1 VTDAA
6 GRRKLPKTYD
16 PKAVEEPTYQR
27 WLEMG
32 AFRADPS
39 SGRPRFSM
47 ALPPPNVTGSLH
59 IGHALDHTIQD
70 YLARMHRMRGDEV
83 LWLPGMDHA
92 GIATQN
98 VVERE
103 LAKEGLTRFDLGREK
118 FVERVWAWKAES
130 GGRILGQMQR
140 LGDSVDLSRERFTMD
155 EGLSRAVREVFVSLY
170 EQGLLYRGQ
179 RIINWCPRCL
189 TALSDIEVEHE
200 EVDGELAYLR
210 YPLADGSGSLVVA
223 TSRAE
228 TMLGDTGVAVH
239 PDDPRYRD
247 MIGKTVRLPLVD
259 REIPVVADEAV
270 DREFGTGAVKVTPA
284 HDPND
289 YEIGQ
294 RHGLEAI
301 DILTEEAVVNANGGR
316 FEGLDRYAARRAVK
330 EALAAEGLLEKVAE
344 APHSVGHCYRCRTE
358 VEPRLSLQWFVAT
371 KPLAAEAMQAV
382 RSGITRFEPRR
393 YERTFFT
400 WMESIRDWCVSR
412 QLWWGHRIPA
422 WYCGNGHVTVA
433 RQDPSACAECG
444 EGELRQDEDV
454 LDTWFSSGLWP
465 FSTLGWPD
473 GTEDLRAF
481 YPTSVLVTGY
491 DIIFFW
497 VARMMMFGCHFQPP
511 APFEVVA
518 IHGMVRDA
526 QGKKMSKSFG
536 NVIDPLELM
545 DRYGTDAL
553 RFALIRGANPGSDV
567 PLAEEWVEGARNF
580 ANKLW
585 NLGRFVLSSVPAG
598 TKPEDLPARADRQ
611 LADRWLLSR
620 LERTRAAV
628 SAAYDAY
635 DPAEAARLLHAFA
648 WSELADWAVELAK
661 PRLAAGGE
669 DARRAGAVLAYAL
682 DVTLRLL
689 HPVMPFVTD
698 ELGRA
703 LRDVDTITL
712 GPWPQER
719 PGDLDERA
727 EAGMADVQEVIA
739 AVRRFRA
746 EHGVPPSRHP
756 RLRIVAADP
765 GQAELLAAER
775 DSLIRLARLE
785 AVEIDLAE
793 RAGSGAPSASGAEA
807 AAAGT
812 PGAPGAEAAAGAAA
826 AAGATRAGD
835 GSGPA
840 AKLLAAGAELYL
852 PLGGLLDL
860 DEERERLAKER
871 DALQAE
877 ARRAEA
883 KLANPDFV
891 AKAPAAVVE
900 KARDRLAEVERAH
913 AKVVEQIQELTA
925 TTGG

>member
-1 VTDAA
+1 
-6 GRRKLPKTYD
+6 
-16 PKAVEEPTYQR
+16 
-27 WLEMG
+27 
-32 AFRADPS
+32 
-39 SGRPRFSM
+39 
-47 ALPPPNVTGSLH
+47 
-59 IGHALDHTIQD
+59 
-70 YLARMHRMRGDEV
+70 
-83 LWLPGMDHA
+83 
-92 GIATQN
+92 
-98 VVERE
+98 
-103 LAKEGLTRFDLGREK
+103 
-118 FVERVWAWKAES
+118 
-130 GGRILGQMQR
+130 
-140 LGDSVDLSRERFTMD
+140 
-155 EGLSRAVREVFVSLY
+155 
-170 EQGLLYRGQ
+170 
-179 RIINWCPRCL
+179 
-189 TALSDIEVEHE
+189 
-200 EVDGELAYLR
+200 
-210 YPLADGSGSLVVA
+210 
-223 TSRAE
+223 
-228 TMLGDTGVAVH
+228 
-239 PDDPRYRD
+239 
-247 MIGKTVRLPLVD
+247 
-259 REIPVVADEAV
+259 
-270 DREFGTGAVKVTPA
+270 
-284 HDPND
+284 
-289 YEIGQ
+289 
-294 RHGLEAI
+294 
-301 DILTEEAVVNANGGR
+301 
-316 FEGLDRYAARRAVK
+316 
-330 EALAAEGLLEKVAE
+330 
-344 APHSVGHCYRCRTE
+344 
-358 VEPRLSLQWFVAT
+358 
-371 KPLAAEAMQAV
+371 
-382 RSGITRFEPRR
+382 
-393 YERTFFT
+393 
-400 WMESIRDWCVSR
+400 
-412 QLWWGHRIPA
+412 
-422 WYCGNGHVTVA
+422 
-433 RQDPSACAECG
+433 
-444 EGELRQDEDV
+444 
-454 LDTWFSSGLWP
+454 
-465 FSTLGWPD
+465 
-473 GTEDLRAF
+473 
-481 YPTSVLVTGY
+481 
-491 DIIFFW
+491 
-497 VARMMMFGCHFQPP
+497 MMFGCHFQPP

-598 TKPEDLPARADRQ
+598 TKPEDLPAPADRQ

-727 EAGMADVQEVIA
+727 EAGMTDVQEVIA

-746 EHGVPPSRHP
+746 EHAVPPSRHP
-756 RLRIVAADP
+756 RLRIVPTDP

-775 DSLIRLARLE
+775 DSLVRLARLE
-785 AVEIDLAE
+785 AVEIAPSE
-793 RAGSGAPSASGAEA
+793 RAGVGPEGAAEGAGG
-807 AAAGT
+807 AAG
-812 PGAPGAEAAAGAAA
+812 GARSGDGA
-826 AAGATRAGD
+826 D

-852 PLGGLLDL
+852 PLSGLLDL

-871 DALQAE
+871 DALQTE

-900 KARDRLAEVERAH
+900 KARERLAEVERAR
-913 AKVVEQIQELTA
+913 AKVAEQIQELTA

>member
-16 PKAVEEPTYQR
+16 PQVVEGPTYQR

-32 AFRADPS
+32 AFRASTD
-39 SGRPRFSM
+39 GTRPRFSI

-103 LAKEGLTRFDLGREK
+103 LAKEGKTRFDLGREA

-140 LGDSVDLSRERFTMD
+140 LGDSVDWSRERFTMD
-155 EGLSRAVREVFVSLY
+155 EGLSRAVREVFVTLY

-200 EVDGELAYLR
+200 EVPGELAYLR
-210 YPLADGSGSLVVA
+210 YPLADGSASLVVA

-239 PDDPRYRD
+239 PDDPRYR
-247 MIGKTVRLPLVD
+247 GLVGRTVRLPLLG
-259 REIPVVADEAV
+259 REIPVVADAAV

-289 YEIGQ
+289 YEIAQ

-301 DILTEEAVVNANGGR
+301 DVFTEEAVVNSNGGR
-316 FEGLDRYAARRAVK
+316 FEGLDRYAAREAVK
-330 EALAAEGLLEKVAE
+330 DALAAEGLLDKVTE
-344 APHSVGHCYRCRTE
+344 APHAVGHCYRCKTE

-371 KPLAAEAMQAV
+371 KPLAAKAMDAV
-382 RSGITRFEPRR
+382 NSGETRFEPPR
-393 YERTFFT
+393 YARTFFA

-422 WYCGNGHVTVA
+422 WYCPDGHVTVA
-433 RQDPSACAECG
+433 REDPSACAECG
-444 EGELRQDEDV
+444 ATGLRQDEDV

-473 GTEDLRAF
+473 ETEDLGAF

-511 APFEVVA
+511 APFRVVA

-553 RFALIRGANPGSDV
+553 RFALIRGANPGGDV
-567 PLAEEWVEGARNF
+567 PLAPEWVEGARNF

-585 NLGRFVLSSVPAG
+585 NLGRFVLSSIPEG
-598 TKPEDLPARADRQ
+598 TKPQDLPVNDPIDDGPAQAPLGGRGGSGLPPHRSGAPRSA
-611 LADRWLLSR
+611 LSDRWLLSR
-620 LERTRAAV
+620 LERTRAEV
-628 SAAYDAY
+628 TAAYDAY

-669 DARRAGAVLAYAL
+669 DARRAGAVLACAL

-689 HPVMPFVTD
+689 HPVMPFVTE

-703 LRDVDTITL
+703 LEDVDTITL
-712 GPWPQER
+712 GPWPAER
-719 PGDLDERA
+719 HDDLDEPA
-727 EAGMADVQEVIA
+727 EADMADLQEVIA

-746 EHGVPPSRHP
+746 EHGVPPSRQP
-756 RLRIVAADP
+756 RLTIAARGDR
-765 GQAELLAAER
+765 QAELLRAER
-775 DSLIRLARLE
+775 DSIRRLARLE
-785 AVEIDLAE
+785 SVEVGPPPGD
-793 RAGSGAPSASGAEA
+793 AGP
-807 AAAGT
+807 T
-812 PGAPGAEAAAGAAA
+812 
-826 AAGATRAGD
+826 
-835 GSGPA
+835 
-840 AKLLAAGAELYL
+840 AKVLAAGAELHL
-852 PLGGLLDL
+852 PLAGLLDL
-860 DEERERLAKER
+860 DEELARLEKER
-871 DALQAE
+871 DGLDAE

-883 KLANPDFV
+883 KLANGDFV
-891 AKAPAAVVE
+891 AKAPPAVVD
-900 KARDRLAEVERAH
+900 KTRARLAEVEAAR
-913 AKVVEQIQELTA
+913 AKVVERIQEVTA
-925 TTGG
+925 TAGG

>member
-32 AFRADPS
+32 AFRADAGS
-39 SGRPRFSM
+39 DRPHFSM

-70 YLARMHRMRGDEV
+70 YLARMHRMRGDAV

-200 EVDGELAYLR
+200 EVEGELAYLR

-259 REIPVVADEAV
+259 REIPVVADAAV

-289 YEIGQ
+289 YEIAQ

-330 EALAAEGLLEKVAE
+330 EALAAERLLEKVTE

-371 KPLAAEAMQAV
+371 KPLAAKAMEAV
-382 RSGITRFEPRR
+382 RSGATRFEPPR
-393 YERTFFT
+393 YERTFFA

-422 WYCGNGHVTVA
+422 WYCGDGHVTVA
-433 RQDPSACAECG
+433 RQDPSACVECG
-444 EGELRQDEDV
+444 DTGLRQDEDV

-465 FSTLGWPD
+465 FSTMGWPD
-473 GTEDLRAF
+473 ETDDLHAF
-481 YPTSVLVTGY
+481 YPNSVLVTGY

-497 VARMMMFGCHFQPP
+497 VARMMMFGCHFRPP
-511 APFEVVA
+511 APFDVVA

-585 NLGRFVLSSVPAG
+585 NLGRFVLSSVPDG
-598 TKPEDLPARADRQ
+598 TKPEDLPAVAERS

-620 LERTRAAV
+620 LERTRAAAT
-628 SAAYDAY
+628 AAYDAY
-635 DPAEAARLLHAFA
+635 DPAEATRLLHAFA

-712 GPWPQER
+712 GPWPAER
-719 PGDLDERA
+719 PDDQDEGA
-727 EAGMADVQEVIA
+727 EAGMADLQEVIA

-756 RLRIVAADP
+756 RLRIVPADRR
-765 GQAELLAAER
+765 QAELLAAEGG
-775 DSLIRLARLE
+775 SLERLARLG
-785 AVEIDLAE
+785 AVEIEAVD
-793 RAGSGAPSASGAEA
+793 RA
-807 AAAGT
+807 
-812 PGAPGAEAAAGAAA
+812 
-826 AAGATRAGD
+826 RVDGD
-835 GSGPA
+835 GSGPT

-852 PLGGLLDL
+852 PLAGLLDL
-860 DEERERLAKER
+860 DEERGRLARER
-871 DALQAE
+871 DALEAE

-883 KLANPDFV
+883 KLANADFV
-891 AKAPAAVVE
+891 AKAPPDLVE
-900 KARDRLAEVERAH
+900 KARERLAEVEQAR

>member
-1 VTDAA
+1 
-6 GRRKLPKTYD
+6 
-16 PKAVEEPTYQR
+16 
-27 WLEMG
+27 M
-32 AFRADPS
+32 
-39 SGRPRFSM
+39 
-47 ALPPPNVTGSLH
+47 
-59 IGHALDHTIQD
+59 
-70 YLARMHRMRGDEV
+70 
-83 LWLPGMDHA
+83 
-92 GIATQN
+92 
-98 VVERE
+98 
-103 LAKEGLTRFDLGREK
+103 
-118 FVERVWAWKAES
+118 
-130 GGRILGQMQR
+130 
-140 LGDSVDLSRERFTMD
+140 
-155 EGLSRAVREVFVSLY
+155 
-170 EQGLLYRGQ
+170 
-179 RIINWCPRCL
+179 
-189 TALSDIEVEHE
+189 
-200 EVDGELAYLR
+200 
-210 YPLADGSGSLVVA
+210 
-223 TSRAE
+223 
-228 TMLGDTGVAVH
+228 
-239 PDDPRYRD
+239 
-247 MIGKTVRLPLVD
+247 
-259 REIPVVADEAV
+259 
-270 DREFGTGAVKVTPA
+270 TPA

-289 YEIGQ
+289 YEIAQ

-301 DILTEEAVVNANGGR
+301 DIFTEEAVVNSNGGR
-316 FEGLDRYAARRAVK
+316 FEGLDRYAARQAVK
-330 EALAAEGLLEKVAE
+330 DALAAEGLLEKVTE
-344 APHSVGHCYRCRTE
+344 APHAVGHCYRCKTE

-371 KPLAAEAMQAV
+371 RPLAAKAMDAV
-382 RSGITRFEPRR
+382 NSGETRFEPAR
-393 YERTFFT
+393 YARTFFT

-422 WYCGNGHVTVA
+422 WYCPDGHVTVA
-433 RQDPSACAECG
+433 REDPSACAECG
-444 EGELRQDEDV
+444 AGGLRQDEDV

-473 GTEDLRAF
+473 ETEDLRQF

-511 APFEVVA
+511 APFRVVA

-585 NLGRFVLSSVPAG
+585 NLGRFVLSSLPDG
-598 TKPEDLPARADRQ
+598 TKPEDLPAAGERS

-620 LERTRAAV
+620 LERTRAAAT
-628 SAAYDAY
+628 AAYDAY

-669 DARRAGAVLAYAL
+669 EARRAGAVLAYAL

-712 GPWPQER
+712 GPWPAER
-719 PGDLDERA
+719 PDDLDEGA
-727 EAGMADVQEVIA
+727 ETGMADVQEVIA

-756 RLRIVAADP
+756 RLRIVPADQR
-765 GQAELLAAER
+765 QAELLAAEGE
-775 DSLIRLARLE
+775 SLVRLARLE
-785 AVEIDLAE
+785 AVEVEAPE
-793 RAGSGAPSASGAEA
+793 KAGSSAGSVRRGSTAGSA
-807 AAAGT
+807 RRGNAAGSARR
-812 PGAPGAEAAAGAAA
+812 GN
-826 AAGATRAGD
+826 AGD

-852 PLGGLLDL
+852 PLAGLLDL
-860 DEERERLAKER
+860 DEERERLARER
-871 DALQAE
+871 DALEAE

-883 KLANPDFV
+883 KLANADFV
-891 AKAPAAVVE
+891 AKAPPAVVE
-900 KARDRLAEVERAH
+900 RARERLAEVERAR